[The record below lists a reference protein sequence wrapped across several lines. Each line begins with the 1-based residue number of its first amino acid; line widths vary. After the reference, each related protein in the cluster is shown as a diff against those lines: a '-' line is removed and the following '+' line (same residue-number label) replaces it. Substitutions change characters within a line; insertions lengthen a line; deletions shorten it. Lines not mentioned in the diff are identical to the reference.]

1 MLERCLQEIWFNLC
15 QARYW
20 KSLPESSTWKY
31 LQVIQDKYETDGSE
45 NDVQD
50 DSPFL
55 LRYLNE
61 DYSCF
66 ILNSLVVLMFN
77 GNDGVLEQ
85 KILLPDNASFCSIIG
100 LLIFTSQSLI
110 YSSHKW
116 EGISYMWP
124 ALRICKQISGAE
136 KLLPTT
142 ILFKWHGFF

>member
-1 MLERCLQEIWFNLC
+1 MLKKFTSEFWQFLYVILVTCQVCIEHAWKMLAGNLVQPLC

-55 LRYLNE
+55 LCYLNE

-116 EGISYMWP
+116 EGISYM
-124 ALRICKQISGAE
+124 
-136 KLLPTT
+136 
-142 ILFKWHGFF
+142 